1 MKKQNMCLQREQS
14 ITVKKQNAPRELLW
28 KMKNYFKIFAH
39 RALEIKSGEESGFGE
54 EMGKDPTVV
63 LVSSM
68 IIVWSSSLFF
78 LLVYYSLAGF

>member
-1 MKKQNMCLQREQS
+1 
-14 ITVKKQNAPRELLW
+14 
-28 KMKNYFKIFAH
+28 MKNDFKISAH
-39 RALEIKSGEESGFGE
+39 KAQALETISGEESGFGA
-54 EMGKDPTVV
+54 EMGKDPSLV